1 MMEMEDFDLSTMT
14 VEDLFRAKD
23 ERRKR
28 LANLPFEEK
37 IAIVKKLQAVSK
49 ALKPAR
55 ETNKIKRAAG
65 GKKIRAKTR

>member
-1 MMEMEDFDLSTMT
+1 MTLEDFDLSKMT

-37 IAIVKKLQAVSK
+37 IAIVKKLQNVSR
-49 ALKPAR
+49 ALQPAR
-55 ETNKIKRAAG
+55 EANRVKPVTRN
-65 GKKIRAKTR
+65 IRIKTR